1 MTGNIGQIQTGT
13 TQQMAFK
20 GNTKKLETIGEKI
33 VNNPKATAGLA
44 TVSAATILAIQKGP
58 NDTKETTLT
67 TPNGLKISK
76 VNNPYSS
83 VKYRDSDGVGY
94 NHFTRVGYDMAP
106 VTESLPITVGDID
119 IMKDAVNQFIEA
131 NPQFA
136 SWQKDIS
143 MEDEEYLNLKLY
155 NKDDGTSYTIP
166 GCNDK
171 QFGIV
176 WDNTPTYPSNPSQV
190 HHKFNSVN
198 VTPEF
203 EEYCRKK
210 YES

>member
-1 MTGNIGQIQTGT
+1 MAGINPVDTGV
-13 TQQMAFK
+13 QQPAFK
-20 GNTKKLETIGEKI
+20 GNTKKLESIGEKI
-33 VNNPKATAGLA
+33 INNPKATAGLA
-44 TVSAATILAIQKGP
+44 AVSAATVLAIQKGP
-58 NDTKETTLT
+58 NHTKEITLT

-76 VNNPYSS
+76 VNDPYTS

-94 NHFTRVGYDMAP
+94 DHFTRVGYDGAP
-106 VTESLPITVGDID
+106 VTKSLPMTVGDID
-119 IMKDAVNQFIEA
+119 IMKNAVDKFIEA

-143 MEDEEYLNLKLY
+143 MEDGEYLNLELR
-155 NKDDGTSYTIP
+155 NKNDGTSYTIP

-176 WDNTPTYPSNPSQV
+176 WDDTPSFPSNPSRV

-203 EEYCRKK
+203 EKYCRKK
-210 YES
+210 YDS